1 VTVTASRSKDT
12 WLRALGAD
20 EVIDYAATDFTREA
34 ANIDVVFDLVGGDY
48 GERSL
53 GVLRPGGV
61 LVTAVDPL
69 NRQLADEAKRAG
81 ATFRGIMVEP
91 DHVGLEA
98 IAGLVDD
105 GRLSVHVER
114 TFSFDDVAEA
124 HRFIEGGHVSGKVV
138 LVPRP

>member
-1 VTVTASRSKDT
+1 
-12 WLRALGAD
+12 
-20 EVIDYAATDFTREA
+20 
-34 ANIDVVFDLVGGDY
+34 VVFDLIGGGY

-69 NRQLADEAKRAG
+69 NRQLADQARRAG
-81 ATFRGIMVEP
+81 VIFRGIMVEP
-91 DHVGLEA
+91 DRVGLEA

-124 HRFIEGGHVSGKVV
+124 HRLIEGGHVSGKVV
-138 LVPRP
+138 LVPQS